1 MHEIENPIEPDL
13 KFEIHSKGLVIRYTW
28 ALILLQVPTLFS
40 FLTLTHVHFYLLC
53 TFEGKC
59 FKIGKFSWEFFP
71 GRLAFNCLLV
81 KLFGFDK
88 FQLQNPD
95 FLQYKCF
102 ECVKNFPVSLRN
114 DVSFGK
120 IMFLTWSIFNLNSV
134 VFPLMSLPCLL
145 GDDCSSSLRGE
156 EKNTHLRPPCLPPPI
171 LAHLSSSSQCS
182 KTFRESQEKHKIT
195 KKNNWVW
202 RERNIMTVV
211 VSKDWISL
219 LKMLKYGYFVAKG
232 LKCPDRRGWHFP
244 SQYPIVDLSKIPSA
258 PSSIIYLKYFPIQ
271 TSKFLTLETLHNCN
285 LV

>member
-1 MHEIENPIEPDL
+1 M
-13 KFEIHSKGLVIRYTW
+13 
-28 ALILLQVPTLFS
+28 
-40 FLTLTHVHFYLLC
+40 HFYLLC

-102 ECVKNFPVSLRN
+102 KCVKNFPVSLRN

-145 GDDCSSSLRGE
+145 GDDCSSSLWSY

-182 KTFRESQEKHKIT
+182 KTLRESQEKHKIS
-195 KKNNWVW
+195 KKKYNQV
-202 RERNIMTVV
+202 RREERNIMAVV

-219 LKMLKYGYFVAKG
+219 AILLPK
-232 LKCPDRRGWHFP
+232 D
-244 SQYPIVDLSKIPSA
+244 
-258 PSSIIYLKYFPIQ
+258 
-271 TSKFLTLETLHNCN
+271 
-285 LV
+285 